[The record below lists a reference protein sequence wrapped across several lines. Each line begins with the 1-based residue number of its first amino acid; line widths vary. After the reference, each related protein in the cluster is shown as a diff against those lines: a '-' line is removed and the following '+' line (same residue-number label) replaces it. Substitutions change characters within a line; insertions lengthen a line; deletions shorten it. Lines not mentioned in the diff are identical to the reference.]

1 MKIDLRQVHKRITR
15 LCQQHNVTYLA
26 TANPNHVLYL
36 TGLSVH
42 SPMDAFIL
50 ITPSWFILFSDN
62 RYRGTIDAIADRN
75 PLIKSVVWN
84 RLDLYTDVM
93 KHVPQG
99 ASVGFEGASVH
110 SFYSYVLNFRKA
122 AQARGVIA
130 RNIKADIVGAVRM
143 VKFPGEMA
151 VLKRAFQV
159 SDRAYEY
166 VLPLLKPGVTELSVA
181 QKLNAFMREQS
192 GSDEIS
198 FATIIASGPHSA
210 TPHATA
216 GQRKLRKRDIITLD
230 FGCVIENYRSDMTR
244 TVFIGKPT
252 ALQQNIWETVFNA
265 QQAAEHAASIGLTG
279 NDVDA
284 VARQIIEDSG
294 YGDFFN
300 HSTGHGVGVETHERP
315 YITPSKVGKNVL
327 EENQVFTIEPGI
339 YLPGQ
344 FGVRIEN
351 TGVMTKRGFVSLC
364 KSDMELTVL

>member
-1 MKIDLRQVHKRITR
+1 MKIDLRRVHKRITR
-15 LCQQHNVTYLA
+15 LCRQHEVTYLA

-50 ITPSWFILFSDN
+50 ITPSRFILFSDD
-62 RYRGTIDAIADRN
+62 RYEGTIDAIAARN

-84 RLDLYTDVM
+84 RLDLYADVM
-93 KHVPQG
+93 KHVAKG

-122 AQARGVIA
+122 ALARGVIA
-130 RNIKADIVGAVRM
+130 RNIKTDIIGAVRM
-143 VKFPGEMA
+143 VKFPGEIA

-166 VLPLLKPGVTELSVA
+166 VLPLLKPGVTELSIA
-181 QKLNAFMREQS
+181 QQLNAFMREQS
-192 GSDEIS
+192 GSEELS
-198 FATIIASGPHSA
+198 FDTIVASGPNSA
-210 TPHATA
+210 IPHATA

-230 FGCVIENYRSDMTR
+230 FGCVVENYRSDMTR
-244 TVFIGKPT
+244 TVFLGEPT
-252 ALQQNIWETVFNA
+252 AVQRLIWETVFNA

-279 NDVDA
+279 NDIDA
-284 VARQIIEDSG
+284 VARQVIEDSG
-294 YGDFFN
+294 HGEFFN

-315 YITPSKVGKNVL
+315 NITSSNLGKNVL
-327 EENQVFTIEPGI
+327 EKNQVFTIEPGI

-351 TGVMTKRGFVSLC
+351 TGVMTTGGFASLC
-364 KSDMELTVL
+364 KADMELTVL